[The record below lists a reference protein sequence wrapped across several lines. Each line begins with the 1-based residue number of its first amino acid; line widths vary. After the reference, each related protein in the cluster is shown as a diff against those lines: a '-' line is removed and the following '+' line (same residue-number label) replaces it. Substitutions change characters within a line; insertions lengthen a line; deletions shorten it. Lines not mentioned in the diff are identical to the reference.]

1 MSIILN
7 KLKKETV
14 IYCPLCNKEYAP
26 VNLQVVEQ
34 AGETILA
41 HSHCPVCAGAVLSLL
56 YKDFMGI
63 TLLGLVTDLDYDDT
77 MRFKD
82 AEAVDEDEV
91 LTLYQTLFN

>member
-26 VNLQVVEQ
+26 SNLQVVEQ

-63 TLLGLVTDLDYDDT
+63 TLLGLVTDLSYDDT

-82 AEAVDEDEV
+82 TEAVDEEEV
-91 LTLYQTLFN
+91 LNLYETLFN

>member
-14 IYCPLCNKEYAP
+14 VYCPLCNKEYAP
-26 VNLQVVEQ
+26 INLQVVEQ

-41 HSHCPVCAGAVLSLL
+41 HSHCPICAGAVLSLL

-63 TLLGLVTDLDYDDT
+63 TLLGLMTDLNYDDT
-77 MRFKD
+77 MKFKNE
-82 AEAVDEDEV
+82 EAINEDEV
-91 LTLYQTLFN
+91 LNLYKILFN